1 MTNQELAQGL
11 VNAKF
16 ATDATLHSS
25 QMVPVNPTTAK
36 EFIEKTTDAMLESKD
51 AVVGGSTDA
60 ITSTGVHNIALTD
73 NTTIPRQRQSSQ
85 RLGSSL
91 SPRPG
96 SSPGP
101 SALIPTW
108 TSLSQLRDQLPTLP
122 LDALPTTLWMCHRYN
137 DR

>member
-11 VNAKF
+11 VNAKIS
-16 ATDATLHSS
+16 TDPTLHPS
-25 QMVPVNPTTAK
+25 QIDPIKPKPTTAK
-36 EFIEKTTDAMLESKD
+36 NVTETEKGVLESRDAMVDGSND
-51 AVVGGSTDA
+51 AFTTVDA
-60 ITSTGVHNIALTD
+60 T
-73 NTTIPRQRQSSQ
+73 PRQRQSPQPVREQ
-85 RLGSSL
+85 RPNSTQN
-91 SPRPG
+91 PRPG